1 MVNEIKKKIKRL
13 DNYRWLIPQDFKAG
27 MRVPGLIFADEELL
41 DKAIEDK
48 AFEQVIN
55 VAFLPGIVKYSL
67 AMPDI
72 HWGYGLPI
80 GGVAPVRV
88 SDGVISPGGVGSDIN
103 CGVRLLRSELT
114 EKELRPHLEH
124 LIDKI
129 YINVPC
135 GVGSTGKIRI
145 SGKEL
150 DNVLIKG
157 ARWAI
162 EHGYGWNE
170 DIPRIEENGCMANA
184 NPDALSKRA
193 KERGYEQI
201 GTLGAGNHFL
211 EIQVVEEI
219 FDEKIAEKL
228 GIFKGQITVM
238 IHTGSRGLGYQVC
251 EDYMASMVRV
261 AQKYGISL
269 PDRQLACAPI
279 NSPEGKEYLG
289 AMAAAANYAWANREA
304 ITHWVRESF
313 EQVFGSKADKL
324 GLKLVYDVAHN
335 IAKFEKHTVDNKE
348 LDLLIHR
355 KGATRAFGPG
365 HEVLPP
371 EYKEIGQ
378 PVIIPGDMGRAS
390 YLLVGTEGAMKE
402 SFGSTCHG
410 AGRCMSRAEAIRKT
424 RGRRIDEE
432 LWEKGIYVKAR
443 GRDTLGEEV
452 SEAYKDVTHIVNVV
466 AGAGISAKIA
476 KMRPLGVV
484 KG

>member
-1 MVNEIKKKIKRL
+1 MLNDIKGKIKRI
-13 DNYRWLIPQDFKAG
+13 DDYRWLIPVDFKSG
-27 MRVPGLIFADEELL
+27 MRVPGLIFADEQLL
-41 DKAIEDK
+41 EKAIEDK
-48 AFEQVIN
+48 AFEQVAN

-103 CGVRLLRSELT
+103 CGVRLLKSNLT
-114 EKELRPHLEH
+114 YNEFKSYLQKT
-124 LIDKI
+124 IDTI
-129 YINVPC
+129 YVNVPC

-145 SGKEL
+145 SGKEI
-150 DNVLIKG
+150 DEVLIKG
-157 ARWAI
+157 ARWSV
-162 EHGYGWNE
+162 EHGYGLKE
-170 DIPRIEENGCMANA
+170 DLNHTEENGTLAGA

-193 KERGYEQI
+193 RERGYEQI

-211 EIQVVEEI
+211 EIQVVDEI
-219 FDEKIAEKL
+219 FDEAVAQKL

-261 AQKYGISL
+261 MQKYNINL

-289 AMAAAANYAWANREA
+289 AMAAAANYAWANRQA

-313 EQVFGSKADKL
+313 ERVLGRSAEEL

-335 IAKFEKHTVDNKE
+335 IAKFEKHNVDGKE
-348 LDLLIHR
+348 MELLIHR

-365 HEVLPP
+365 HPVLPQ
-371 EYKEIGQ
+371 EYRETGQ

-410 AGRCMSRAEAIRKT
+410 AGRCMSRHEAIRKT
-424 RGRRIDEE
+424 HGRRIDEE
-432 LWEKGIYVKAR
+432 LMNKGIYVRAR
-443 GRDTLGEEV
+443 GRDTLCEEV
-452 SEAYKDVTHIVNVV
+452 PEAYKDVSHIVDIV
-466 AGAGISAKIA
+466 AGAGISKKVARMK
-476 KMRPLGVV
+476 PLGVV